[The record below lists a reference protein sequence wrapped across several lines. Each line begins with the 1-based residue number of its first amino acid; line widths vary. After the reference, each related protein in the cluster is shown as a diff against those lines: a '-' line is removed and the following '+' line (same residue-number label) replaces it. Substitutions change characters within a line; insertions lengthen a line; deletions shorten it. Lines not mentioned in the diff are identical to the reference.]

1 MRLLVVVTCL
11 HFFLLLLQ
19 EAERLEPAEDPTGY
33 TYIDYSEKRS
43 LPISVPDYHYSEKA
57 GERYV
62 VMWNLCLTYFLLSE
76 MCLFVYGVFK
86 DAVTSL
92 GYVASNNRMIS
103 E

>member
-1 MRLLVVVTCL
+1 MTQNTRFTFV
-11 HFFLLLLQ
+11 LLLQ

-62 VMWNLCLTYFLLSE
+62 VILNECILLHVNE
-76 MCLFVYGVFK
+76 LRLNTLIRQHNQFY
-86 DAVTSL
+86 
-92 GYVASNNRMIS
+92 Y
-103 E
+103 